1 MAAGRLCYNA
11 DMRAD
16 WPARAEMKGETP
28 DMKHFR
34 ISALALAAAV
44 SLSLAVP
51 ASAASVS
58 DASGTYA
65 ESIQRLA
72 EEGIIRGD
80 GTGAYRPDDP
90 LTRSAAAS
98 LLYEAFDLVPV
109 FSMEA
114 PAPEAN
120 EDGTMPEPVTKQFY
134 STDTTVAT
142 LDAVLMPAAPDAV
155 DTWAETAANT
165 VLEARL
171 MDQID
176 GEFRGEQ
183 TMTRAEFALAVMKA
197 VYGADKDMD
206 FLAQGAEDG
215 LLPAGL
221 TLDNTV
227 ITRGEAAYVL
237 DTAVKDLTIITTMS
251 TSDIHGHMV
260 PYTPSGSSIEVGG
273 SAKAAWLFDEAE
285 RRNPNTL
292 VLDGGDSPY
301 NTDLANMSQGQSSV
315 DVMNAQGYDA
325 TVLGNH
331 DFDYA
336 FDNLL
341 SLAERA
347 EYAMLSANTYW
358 KDGTYPEQFEP
369 YIVKEVGGLKVAI
382 VGLTDDG
389 SKATTHYSNTQDI
402 EFHDHWEVGQ
412 QVVDQANAEAD
423 LVIMLAHLH
432 GANNEVPT
440 RIDGIDM
447 EIGGGNDTFG
457 RPLNIEGTVV
467 VNPGGVGTCVNQTN
481 LNVKDGELLGYTF
494 NQIILSS
501 DVPEDPEVSA
511 IIADYQADLDAQM
524 DVVIGQCASD
534 IPWSSALVRAQE
546 SPLGNLAADAL
557 RDYCDADIAIQNGGG
572 IRAGLTAGDVT
583 VGDIF
588 GMLPFDNKV
597 TLVEVTGQ
605 TVWDALENGV
615 DAYPEL
621 NGKFPQVS
629 GIQYTFDA
637 SKPAG
642 ERIVSVTMAD
652 GTPLDLNAWYT
663 LACNDFMCGGGD
675 GYTMLNVFNPDDG
688 NEHNGETAA
697 QDLPGCK
704 LVYRTNDYYR
714 TVVSEYIKAQGNIAP
729 ALDGRIT
736 ILNPQ
741 EGGGSLN

>member
-1 MAAGRLCYNA
+1 
-11 DMRAD
+11 
-16 WPARAEMKGETP
+16 MK
-28 DMKHFR
+28 KHPIR
-34 ISALALAAAV
+34 ILPLSLALAMSVTLAAPV
-44 SLSLAVP
+44 
-51 ASAASVS
+51 SAASLADVE
-58 DASGTYA
+58 GPYA
-65 ESIQRLA
+65 QSIEALA
-72 EEGIIRGD
+72 EKGIIKGD
-80 GTGAYRPDDP
+80 GTGAYHPEEP

-98 LLYEAFDLVPV
+98 LLYEAFCLVPV
-109 FSMEA
+109 FSMEPA
-114 PAPEAN
+114 APEAN
-120 EDGTMPEPVTKQFY
+120 EDGTMPEPLTKKFY
-134 STDTTVAT
+134 STETTVAT

-155 DTWAETAANT
+155 GTWAETVANT

-176 GEFRGEQ
+176 GAFQGDK
-183 TMTRAEFALAVMKA
+183 TMTRSEFALAVMKA
-197 VYGADKDMD
+197 VYSADKEMD
-206 FLAQGAEDG
+206 FLAQGKADG
-215 LLPAGL
+215 LLPESL
-221 TLDNTV
+221 TLDDTV
-227 ITRGEAAYVL
+227 ITRGEAALLL
-237 DTAVKDLTIITTMS
+237 DTATKDLTIITTMA
-251 TSDIHGHMV
+251 TSDIHGNMV

-273 SAKAAWLFDEAE
+273 SARAAWLFDEAE

-292 VLDGGDSPY
+292 IIDGGDSPY
-301 NTDLANMSQGQSSV
+301 NTDLANISLGKSSV

-331 DFDYA
+331 DFDYS

-341 SLAERA
+341 SLADRA

-369 YIVKEVGGLKVAI
+369 YIIKEVDGVKVAI

-389 SKATTHYSNTQDI
+389 SKATTHYANTQDI
-402 EFHDHWEVGQ
+402 DFHDQWEVGQ
-412 QVVDQANAEAD
+412 EVVAKADAESD
-423 LVIMLAHLH
+423 VVILLSHLH
-432 GANNEVPT
+432 GGNNTVPT
-440 RIDGIDM
+440 KIDGIDM
-447 EIGGGNDTFG
+447 EIGGGNDIFG

-481 LNVKDGELLGYTF
+481 LNLKDGKVLGYTF

-501 DVPEDPEVSA
+501 DVPEDAEVKA
-511 IIADYQADLDAQM
+511 IIEDYQADLDAQM
-524 DVVIGQCASD
+524 EVVIGQCAPD
-534 IPWSSALVRAQE
+534 IAWSSPLVRTQE

-583 VGDIF
+583 VGDVF
-588 GMLPFDNKV
+588 AMLPFDNKV

-615 DAYPEL
+615 DGYPTT

-629 GIQYTFDA
+629 GIKYTFDG

-642 ERIVSVTMAD
+642 ERIVSVTLED
-652 GTPLDLNAWYT
+652 GAPLDLDAWYT

-741 EGGGSLN
+741 EGGGALN

>member
-1 MAAGRLCYNA
+1 
-11 DMRAD
+11 
-16 WPARAEMKGETP
+16 MK
-28 DMKHFR
+28 KHPIR
-34 ISALALAAAV
+34 ILPLSLALAMSVTLAAPVSAV
-44 SLSLAVP
+44 SLADVEGP
-51 ASAASVS
+51 
-58 DASGTYA
+58 YA
-65 ESIQRLA
+65 QSIEALA
-72 EEGIIRGD
+72 EKGIIKGD
-80 GTGAYRPDDP
+80 GTGAYHPEEP

-98 LLYEAFDLVPV
+98 LLYEAFCLVPV
-109 FSMEA
+109 FSMEPA
-114 PAPEAN
+114 APEAN
-120 EDGTMPEPVTKQFY
+120 EDGTMPEPLTKKFY
-134 STDTTVAT
+134 STETTVAT

-155 DTWAETAANT
+155 GTWAETVANT

-176 GEFRGEQ
+176 GAFQGDK
-183 TMTRAEFALAVMKA
+183 TMTRSEFALAVMKA
-197 VYGADKDMD
+197 VYGADKEMD
-206 FLAQGAEDG
+206 FLAQGKADG
-215 LLPAGL
+215 LLPESL
-221 TLDNTV
+221 TLDDKV
-227 ITRGEAAYVL
+227 ITRGEAALLL
-237 DTAVKDLTIITTMS
+237 DTATKDLTIITTMA
-251 TSDIHGHMV
+251 TSDIHGNMV

-273 SAKAAWLFDEAE
+273 SARAAWLFDEAE

-292 VLDGGDSPY
+292 IIDGGDSPY
-301 NTDLANMSQGQSSV
+301 NTDLANISLGKSSV

-369 YIVKEVGGLKVAI
+369 YIIKEVDGVKVAI

-389 SKATTHYSNTQDI
+389 SKATTHYANTQDI
-402 EFHDHWEVGQ
+402 DFHDQWEVGQ
-412 QVVDQANAEAD
+412 EVVAKADAESD
-423 LVIMLAHLH
+423 VVILLSHLH
-432 GANNEVPT
+432 GGNNTVPT
-440 RIDGIDM
+440 KIDGIDM
-447 EIGGGNDTFG
+447 EIGGGNDIFG

-481 LNVKDGELLGYTF
+481 LNLKDGKVLGYTF

-501 DVPEDPEVSA
+501 DVPEDAEVKA
-511 IIADYQADLDAQM
+511 IIEDYQADLDAQM
-524 DVVIGQCASD
+524 EVVIGQCASD
-534 IPWSSALVRAQE
+534 IAWSSPLVRTQE

-583 VGDIF
+583 VGDVF
-588 GMLPFDNKV
+588 AMLPFDNKV

-615 DAYPEL
+615 DGYPTT

-629 GIQYTFDA
+629 GIKYTFDG

-642 ERIVSVTMAD
+642 ERIVSVTLED
-652 GTPLDLNAWYT
+652 GTPLDLDAWYT

-741 EGGGSLN
+741 EGGGALN

>member
-1 MAAGRLCYNA
+1 
-11 DMRAD
+11 
-16 WPARAEMKGETP
+16 MK
-28 DMKHFR
+28 KHPIR
-34 ISALALAAAV
+34 ILPLSLALAMSVTLAAPV
-44 SLSLAVP
+44 
-51 ASAASVS
+51 SAASLADVE
-58 DASGTYA
+58 GPYA
-65 ESIQRLA
+65 QSIEALA
-72 EEGIIRGD
+72 EKGIIKGD
-80 GTGAYRPDDP
+80 GTGAYHPENP

-98 LLYEAFDLVPV
+98 LLYEAFCLVPV
-109 FSMEA
+109 FSMEPA
-114 PAPEAN
+114 APEAN
-120 EDGTMPEPVTKQFY
+120 EDGTMPEPLTKKFY
-134 STDTTVAT
+134 STETTVAT

-155 DTWAETAANT
+155 GTWAETVANT

-176 GEFRGEQ
+176 GAFQGDK
-183 TMTRAEFALAVMKA
+183 TMTRSEFALAVMKA
-197 VYGADKDMD
+197 VYGADKEMD
-206 FLAQGAEDG
+206 FLAQGKADG
-215 LLPAGL
+215 LLPESL
-221 TLDNTV
+221 TLDGTV
-227 ITRGEAAYVL
+227 ITRGEAALLL
-237 DTAVKDLTIITTMS
+237 DTATKDLTIITTMA
-251 TSDIHGHMV
+251 TSDIHGNMV

-273 SAKAAWLFDEAE
+273 SARAAWLFDEAE

-292 VLDGGDSPY
+292 IIDGGDSPY
-301 NTDLANMSQGQSSV
+301 NTDLANISLGKSSV

-331 DFDYA
+331 DFDYS

-341 SLAERA
+341 SLADRA

-369 YIVKEVGGLKVAI
+369 YIIKEVDGVKVAI

-389 SKATTHYSNTQDI
+389 SKATTHYANTQDI
-402 EFHDHWEVGQ
+402 DFHDQWEVGQ
-412 QVVDQANAEAD
+412 EVVAKADAESD
-423 LVIMLAHLH
+423 VVILLSHLH
-432 GANNEVPT
+432 GGNNTVPT
-440 RIDGIDM
+440 KIDGIDM
-447 EIGGGNDTFG
+447 EIGGGNDIFG

-481 LNVKDGELLGYTF
+481 LNLKDGKVLGYTF

-501 DVPEDPEVSA
+501 DVPEDAEVKA
-511 IIADYQADLDAQM
+511 IIEDYQADLDAQM
-524 DVVIGQCASD
+524 EVVIGQCASD
-534 IPWSSALVRAQE
+534 IAWSSPLVRTQE

-583 VGDIF
+583 VGDVF
-588 GMLPFDNKV
+588 AMLPFDNKV

-615 DAYPEL
+615 DGYPTT

-629 GIQYTFDA
+629 GIKYTFDG

-642 ERIVSVTMAD
+642 ERIVSVTLED
-652 GTPLDLNAWYT
+652 GTPLDLDAWYT

-741 EGGGSLN
+741 DGGGALN

>member
-1 MAAGRLCYNA
+1 
-11 DMRAD
+11 
-16 WPARAEMKGETP
+16 MKKRP
-28 DMKHFR
+28 IR
-34 ISALALAAAV
+34 ILPLSLALAM
-44 SLSLAVP
+44 SLSLAAPV
-51 ASAASVS
+51 SAASLS
-58 DASGTYA
+58 DVAGPYA
-65 ESIQRLA
+65 QSIEALA
-72 EEGIIRGD
+72 EKGVIKGD
-80 GTGAYRPDDP
+80 GTGAYHPEAP

-98 LLYEAFDLVPV
+98 LLYEAFCLVPV

-120 EDGTMPEPVTKQFY
+120 EDGTMPAPLTKQFY
-134 STDTTVAT
+134 STETTVAT

-155 DTWAETAANT
+155 GTWAETVANT

-176 GEFRGEQ
+176 GAFQGDR
-183 TMTRAEFALAVMKA
+183 TMTRSEFALAVMKA
-197 VYGADKDMD
+197 VYGADKEMD
-206 FLAQGAEDG
+206 FLAQGRADG
-215 LLPAGL
+215 LLPEGL
-221 TLDNTV
+221 TLDGTV
-227 ITRGEAAYVL
+227 ITRGEAALLL
-237 DTAVKDLTIITTMS
+237 DTATRDLTIITTMS
-251 TSDIHGHMV
+251 TSDIHGNMV

-273 SAKAAWLFDEAE
+273 SARAAWLFDEAE

-292 VLDGGDSPY
+292 ILDGGDSPY
-301 NTDLANMSQGQSSV
+301 NTDLANISLGKSSV

-331 DFDYA
+331 DFDYS

-347 EYAMLSANTYW
+347 NYAMLSANTYW

-369 YIVKEVGGLKVAI
+369 YIVKEVGGVKVAI

-389 SKATTHYSNTQDI
+389 SKATTHYANTQDI
-402 EFHDHWEVGQ
+402 DFHDQWEVGQ
-412 QVVDQANAEAD
+412 EVVAQADAEAD
-423 LVIMLAHLH
+423 VVIMLSHLH
-432 GANNEVPT
+432 GGNNTVPT

-447 EIGGGNDTFG
+447 EIGGGNDIFG

-481 LNVKDGELLGYTF
+481 LNLKDGEVLGYTF

-501 DVPEDPEVSA
+501 DVPEDAEVKA
-511 IIADYQADLDAQM
+511 IIEDYQADLDAQM
-524 DVVIGQCASD
+524 EVVIGQCASD
-534 IPWSSALVRAQE
+534 IAWSSPLVRTQE

-583 VGDIF
+583 VGDVF
-588 GMLPFDNKV
+588 AMLPFDNKV

-615 DAYPEL
+615 DGYPTT

-629 GIQYTFDA
+629 GIKYTFDG

-642 ERIVSVTMAD
+642 ERIVSVTLED
-652 GTPLDLNAWYT
+652 GTPLDLDAWYT

-688 NEHNGETAA
+688 NEHNSETAA

-714 TVVSEYIKAQGNIAP
+714 TVVSEYIKAQGSIAP

-741 EGGGSLN
+741 ESGGALN

>member
-1 MAAGRLCYNA
+1 
-11 DMRAD
+11 
-16 WPARAEMKGETP
+16 MK
-28 DMKHFR
+28 KHPIR
-34 ISALALAAAV
+34 IL
-44 SLSLAVP
+44 SLSLALAMSVTLAAP
-51 ASAASVS
+51 VSAASLADVE
-58 DASGTYA
+58 GPYA
-65 ESIQRLA
+65 QSIEALA
-72 EEGIIRGD
+72 EKGVIKGD
-80 GTGAYRPDDP
+80 GTGAYHPEDP

-98 LLYEAFDLVPV
+98 LLYEAFYLVPV
-109 FSMEA
+109 FSMEPA
-114 PAPEAN
+114 APEAN
-120 EDGTMPEPVTKQFY
+120 EDGTMPEPLTKQFY
-134 STDTTVAT
+134 STETTVAT

-155 DTWAETAANT
+155 GTWAETVANT

-176 GEFRGEQ
+176 GAFQGDK
-183 TMTRAEFALAVMKA
+183 TMTRSEFALAVMKA
-197 VYGADKDMD
+197 VYGADKEMD
-206 FLAQGAEDG
+206 FLAQGKADG
-215 LLPAGL
+215 LLPESL
-221 TLDNTV
+221 TLDDTV
-227 ITRGEAAYVL
+227 ITRGEAALLL
-237 DTAVKDLTIITTMS
+237 DTATKDLTIITTMA
-251 TSDIHGHMV
+251 TSDIHGNMV

-273 SAKAAWLFDEAE
+273 SARAAWLFDEAE

-292 VLDGGDSPY
+292 IIDGGDSPY
-301 NTDLANMSQGQSSV
+301 NTDLANISLGKSSV

-331 DFDYA
+331 DFDYS

-341 SLAERA
+341 SLADRA

-369 YIVKEVGGLKVAI
+369 YIIKELDGVKVAI

-389 SKATTHYSNTQDI
+389 SKATTHYANTQDI
-402 EFHDHWEVGQ
+402 DFHDQWEVGQ
-412 QVVDQANAEAD
+412 EVVAKADAESD
-423 LVIMLAHLH
+423 VVILLSHLH
-432 GANNEVPT
+432 GGNNTVPT
-440 RIDGIDM
+440 KIDGIDM
-447 EIGGGNDTFG
+447 EIGGGNDIFG

-481 LNVKDGELLGYTF
+481 LNLKDGKVLGYTF

-501 DVPEDPEVSA
+501 DVPEDAEVKA
-511 IIADYQADLDAQM
+511 IIEDYQADLDAQM
-524 DVVIGQCASD
+524 EVVIGQCASD
-534 IPWSSALVRAQE
+534 IAWSSPLVRTQE

-583 VGDIF
+583 VGDVF
-588 GMLPFDNKV
+588 AMLPFDNKV

-615 DAYPEL
+615 DSYPTT

-629 GIQYTFDA
+629 GIKYTFDG

-642 ERIVSVTMAD
+642 ERIVSVTLED
-652 GTPLDLNAWYT
+652 GTPLDLDAWYT

-741 EGGGSLN
+741 EGGGALN

>member
-1 MAAGRLCYNA
+1 
-11 DMRAD
+11 
-16 WPARAEMKGETP
+16 MKKRP
-28 DMKHFR
+28 IR
-34 ISALALAAAV
+34 ILPLSLALAM
-44 SLSLAVP
+44 SLSLAAPV
-51 ASAASVS
+51 SAASLS
-58 DASGTYA
+58 DVAGPYA
-65 ESIQRLA
+65 QSIEALA
-72 EEGIIRGD
+72 EKGVIKGD
-80 GTGAYRPDDP
+80 GTGAYHPEAP

-98 LLYEAFDLVPV
+98 LLYEAFCLVPV

-120 EDGTMPEPVTKQFY
+120 EDGTMPAPLTKQFY
-134 STDTTVAT
+134 STETTVAT

-155 DTWAETAANT
+155 GTWAETVANT

-176 GEFRGEQ
+176 GAFQGDR
-183 TMTRAEFALAVMKA
+183 TMTRSEFALAVMKA
-197 VYGADKDMD
+197 VYGADKEMD
-206 FLAQGAEDG
+206 FLAQGRADG
-215 LLPAGL
+215 LLPEGL
-221 TLDNTV
+221 TLDGTV
-227 ITRGEAAYVL
+227 ITRGEAALLL
-237 DTAVKDLTIITTMS
+237 DTATRDLTIITTMS
-251 TSDIHGHMV
+251 TSDIHGNMV

-273 SAKAAWLFDEAE
+273 SARAAWLFDEAE

-292 VLDGGDSPY
+292 ILDGGDSPY
-301 NTDLANMSQGQSSV
+301 NTDLANISLGKSSV

-331 DFDYA
+331 DFDYS

-341 SLAERA
+341 SLADRA

-369 YIVKEVGGLKVAI
+369 YIVKEVGGVKVAI

-389 SKATTHYSNTQDI
+389 SKATTHYANTQDI
-402 EFHDHWEVGQ
+402 DFHDQWEVGQ
-412 QVVDQANAEAD
+412 EVVAQADAEAD
-423 LVIMLAHLH
+423 VVIMLSHLH
-432 GANNEVPT
+432 GGNNTVPT

-447 EIGGGNDTFG
+447 EIGGGNDIFG

-481 LNVKDGELLGYTF
+481 LNLKDGEVLGYTF

-501 DVPEDPEVSA
+501 DVPEDAEVKA
-511 IIADYQADLDAQM
+511 IIEDYQADLDAQM
-524 DVVIGQCASD
+524 EVVIGQCASD
-534 IPWSSALVRAQE
+534 IAWSSPLVRTQE

-615 DAYPEL
+615 DGYPTT

-629 GIQYTFDA
+629 GIKYTFDG

-642 ERIVSVTMAD
+642 ERIVSVTLED
-652 GTPLDLNAWYT
+652 GTPLDLDAWYT

-688 NEHNGETAA
+688 NEHNSETAA

-714 TVVSEYIKAQGNIAP
+714 TVVSEYIKAQGSIAP

-741 EGGGSLN
+741 ESGGALN

>member
-1 MAAGRLCYNA
+1 
-11 DMRAD
+11 
-16 WPARAEMKGETP
+16 MK
-28 DMKHFR
+28 KHPIR
-34 ISALALAAAV
+34 ILPLSLALAMSVTLAAPV
-44 SLSLAVP
+44 
-51 ASAASVS
+51 SAASLADVE
-58 DASGTYA
+58 GPYA
-65 ESIQRLA
+65 QSIEALA
-72 EEGIIRGD
+72 EKGIIKGD
-80 GTGAYRPDDP
+80 GTGAYHPEEP

-98 LLYEAFDLVPV
+98 LLYEAFCLVPV
-109 FSMEA
+109 FSMEPA
-114 PAPEAN
+114 APEAN
-120 EDGTMPEPVTKQFY
+120 EDGTMPEPLTKKFY
-134 STDTTVAT
+134 STETTVAT

-155 DTWAETAANT
+155 GTWAETVANT

-176 GEFRGEQ
+176 GAFQGDK
-183 TMTRAEFALAVMKA
+183 TMTRSEFALAVMKA
-197 VYGADKDMD
+197 VYGADKEMD
-206 FLAQGAEDG
+206 FLAQGKADG
-215 LLPAGL
+215 LLPESL
-221 TLDNTV
+221 TLDDTV
-227 ITRGEAAYVL
+227 ITRSEAALLL
-237 DTAVKDLTIITTMS
+237 DTATKDLTIITTMA
-251 TSDIHGHMV
+251 TSDIHGNMV

-273 SAKAAWLFDEAE
+273 SARAAWLFDEAE

-292 VLDGGDSPY
+292 IIDGGDSPY
-301 NTDLANMSQGQSSV
+301 NTDLANISLGKSSV

-331 DFDYA
+331 DFDYS

-341 SLAERA
+341 SLADRA

-358 KDGTYPEQFEP
+358 KNGTYPEQFEP
-369 YIVKEVGGLKVAI
+369 YIIKEVDGVKVAI

-389 SKATTHYSNTQDI
+389 SKATTHYANTQDI
-402 EFHDHWEVGQ
+402 DFHDQWEVGQ
-412 QVVDQANAEAD
+412 EVVAKADAESD
-423 LVIMLAHLH
+423 VVILLSHLH
-432 GANNEVPT
+432 GGNNTVPT
-440 RIDGIDM
+440 KIDGIDM
-447 EIGGGNDTFG
+447 EIGGGNDIFG

-481 LNVKDGELLGYTF
+481 LNLKDGKVLGYTF

-501 DVPEDPEVSA
+501 DVPEDAEVKA
-511 IIADYQADLDAQM
+511 IIEDYQADLDAQM
-524 DVVIGQCASD
+524 EVVIGQCASD
-534 IPWSSALVRAQE
+534 IAWSSPLVRTQE

-583 VGDIF
+583 VGDVF
-588 GMLPFDNKV
+588 AMLPFDNKV

-615 DAYPEL
+615 DGYPTT

-629 GIQYTFDA
+629 GIKYTFDG

-642 ERIVSVTMAD
+642 ERIVSVTLED
-652 GTPLDLNAWYT
+652 GTPLDLDAWYT

-741 EGGGSLN
+741 EGGGALN

>member
-1 MAAGRLCYNA
+1 
-11 DMRAD
+11 
-16 WPARAEMKGETP
+16 MK
-28 DMKHFR
+28 KHPIR
-34 ISALALAAAV
+34 ILPLSLALAMSVTLAAPV
-44 SLSLAVP
+44 
-51 ASAASVS
+51 SAASLADVE
-58 DASGTYA
+58 GPYA
-65 ESIQRLA
+65 QSIEALA
-72 EEGIIRGD
+72 EKGIIKGD
-80 GTGAYRPDDP
+80 GTGAYHPEEP

-98 LLYEAFDLVPV
+98 LLYEAFCLVPV
-109 FSMEA
+109 FSMEPA
-114 PAPEAN
+114 APEAN
-120 EDGTMPEPVTKQFY
+120 EDGTMPEPLTKKFY
-134 STDTTVAT
+134 STETTVAT

-155 DTWAETAANT
+155 GTWAETVANT

-176 GEFRGEQ
+176 GAFQGDK
-183 TMTRAEFALAVMKA
+183 TMTRSEFALAVMKA
-197 VYGADKDMD
+197 VYGADKEMD
-206 FLAQGAEDG
+206 FLAQGKADG
-215 LLPAGL
+215 LLPESL
-221 TLDNTV
+221 TLDDTV
-227 ITRGEAAYVL
+227 ITRSEAALLL
-237 DTAVKDLTIITTMS
+237 DTATKDLTIITTMA
-251 TSDIHGHMV
+251 TSDIHGNMV

-273 SAKAAWLFDEAE
+273 SARAAWLFDEAE

-292 VLDGGDSPY
+292 IIDGGDSPY
-301 NTDLANMSQGQSSV
+301 NTDLANISLGKSSV

-331 DFDYA
+331 DFDYS

-341 SLAERA
+341 SLADRA

-369 YIVKEVGGLKVAI
+369 YIIKEVDGVKVAI

-389 SKATTHYSNTQDI
+389 SKATTHYANTQDI
-402 EFHDHWEVGQ
+402 DFHGQWEVGQ
-412 QVVDQANAEAD
+412 EVVAKADAESD
-423 LVIMLAHLH
+423 VVILLSHLH
-432 GANNEVPT
+432 GGNNTVPT
-440 RIDGIDM
+440 KIDGIDM
-447 EIGGGNDTFG
+447 EIGGGNDIFG
-457 RPLNIEGTVV
+457 RPLNIEDTVV

-481 LNVKDGELLGYTF
+481 LNLKDGKVLGYTF

-501 DVPEDPEVSA
+501 DVTEDAEVKA
-511 IIADYQADLDAQM
+511 IIEDYQADLDAQM
-524 DVVIGQCASD
+524 EVVIGQCASD
-534 IPWSSALVRAQE
+534 IAWSSPLVRTQE

-583 VGDIF
+583 VGDVF
-588 GMLPFDNKV
+588 AMLPFDNKV

-615 DAYPEL
+615 DGYPTT

-629 GIQYTFDA
+629 GIKYTFDG

-642 ERIVSVTMAD
+642 ERIVSVTLED
-652 GTPLDLNAWYT
+652 GTPLDLDAWYT

-741 EGGGSLN
+741 EGGGALN

>member
-1 MAAGRLCYNA
+1 MPEASLTEAAEAGTARDRL
-11 DMRAD
+11 
-16 WPARAEMKGETP
+16 T
-28 DMKHFR
+28 
-34 ISALALAAAV
+34 
-44 SLSLAVP
+44 
-51 ASAASVS
+51 
-58 DASGTYA
+58 
-65 ESIQRLA
+65 
-72 EEGIIRGD
+72 
-80 GTGAYRPDDP
+80 
-90 LTRSAAAS
+90 AAAS

-183 TMTRAEFALAVMKA
+183 TMTRAEFALAAMKA

-501 DVPEDPEVSA
+501 DVPEDAEVKA
-511 IIADYQADLDAQM
+511 IIDRAYERCRAILTQQREQLELTADYGQRVYTYGIDLSWQREGETVLTITAPEN
-524 DVVIGQCASD
+524 VA
-534 IPWSSALVRAQE
+534 
-546 SPLGNLAADAL
+546 
-557 RDYCDADIAIQNGGG
+557 G
-572 IRAGLTAGDVT
+572 ITAR
-583 VGDIF
+583 I
-588 GMLPFDNKV
+588 
-597 TLVEVTGQ
+597 
-605 TVWDALENGV
+605 LE
-615 DAYPEL
+615 
-621 NGKFPQVS
+621 
-629 GIQYTFDA
+629 
-637 SKPAG
+637 
-642 ERIVSVTMAD
+642 
-652 GTPLDLNAWYT
+652 
-663 LACNDFMCGGGD
+663 
-675 GYTMLNVFNPDDG
+675 
-688 NEHNGETAA
+688 GETA
-697 QDLPGCK
+697 L
-704 LVYRTNDYYR
+704 
-714 TVVSEYIKAQGNIAP
+714 EYDGMRVETGP
-729 ALDGRIT
+729 LDGSGMSPVDAVPV
-736 ILNPQ
+736 LLDYA
-741 EGGGSLN
+741 EGGYIAACGMETVDEREVLRVDCREPEAAAGASRADTCWSNRSSWRRLASSWSFCWSSSPYFLPWAT

>member
-1 MAAGRLCYNA
+1 
-11 DMRAD
+11 
-16 WPARAEMKGETP
+16 MKKRP
-28 DMKHFR
+28 IR
-34 ISALALAAAV
+34 ILPMSLALAM
-44 SLSLAVP
+44 SLSLAAPV
-51 ASAASVS
+51 SAASLS
-58 DASGTYA
+58 DVAGPYA
-65 ESIQRLA
+65 QSIEALA
-72 EEGIIRGD
+72 EKGVIKGD
-80 GTGAYRPDDP
+80 GTGAYHPEAP

-98 LLYEAFDLVPV
+98 LLYEAFCLVPV

-120 EDGTMPEPVTKQFY
+120 EDGTMPEPLTKQFY
-134 STDTTVAT
+134 STETTVAT

-155 DTWAETAANT
+155 GTWAETVANT

-176 GEFRGEQ
+176 GAFQGDR
-183 TMTRAEFALAVMKA
+183 TMTRSEFALAVMKA

-206 FLAQGAEDG
+206 FLAQGRADG
-215 LLPAGL
+215 LLPEGL
-221 TLDNTV
+221 TLDGTV
-227 ITRGEAAYVL
+227 ITRGEAALLL
-237 DTAVKDLTIITTMS
+237 DTATRDLTIITTMS
-251 TSDIHGHMV
+251 TSDIHGNMV

-273 SAKAAWLFDEAE
+273 SARAAWLFDEAE

-292 VLDGGDSPY
+292 ILDGGDSPY
-301 NTDLANMSQGQSSV
+301 NTDLANISLGKSSV

-331 DFDYA
+331 DFDYS

-341 SLAERA
+341 SLADRA

-369 YIVKEVGGLKVAI
+369 YIVKEVGGVKVAI

-389 SKATTHYSNTQDI
+389 SKATTHYANTQDI
-402 EFHDHWEVGQ
+402 DFHDQWEVGQ
-412 QVVDQANAEAD
+412 EVVAQADAEAD
-423 LVIMLAHLH
+423 VVIMLSHLH
-432 GANNEVPT
+432 GGNNTVPT

-447 EIGGGNDTFG
+447 EIGGGNDIFG

-481 LNVKDGELLGYTF
+481 LNLKDGEVLGYTF

-501 DVPEDPEVSA
+501 DVPEDAEVKA
-511 IIADYQADLDAQM
+511 IIEDYQADLDAQM
-524 DVVIGQCASD
+524 EVVIGQCASD
-534 IPWSSALVRAQE
+534 IAWSSPLVRTQE

-583 VGDIF
+583 VGDVF
-588 GMLPFDNKV
+588 AMLPFDNKV

-615 DAYPEL
+615 DGYPTT

-629 GIQYTFDA
+629 GIKYTFDG

-642 ERIVSVTMAD
+642 ERIVSVTLED
-652 GTPLDLNAWYT
+652 GTPLDLDAWYT

-688 NEHNGETAA
+688 NEHNSETAA

-714 TVVSEYIKAQGNIAP
+714 TVVSEYIKAQGSIAP

-741 EGGGSLN
+741 ESGGALN

>member
-1 MAAGRLCYNA
+1 
-11 DMRAD
+11 
-16 WPARAEMKGETP
+16 MKKRP
-28 DMKHFR
+28 IR
-34 ISALALAAAV
+34 ILPLSLALAM
-44 SLSLAVP
+44 SLSLAAPV
-51 ASAASVS
+51 SAASLS
-58 DASGTYA
+58 DVAGPYA
-65 ESIQRLA
+65 QSIEALA
-72 EEGIIRGD
+72 EKGVIKGD
-80 GTGAYRPDDP
+80 GTGAYHPEAP

-98 LLYEAFDLVPV
+98 LLYEAFCLVPV

-120 EDGTMPEPVTKQFY
+120 EDGTMPEPLTKQFY
-134 STDTTVAT
+134 STETTVAT

-155 DTWAETAANT
+155 GTWAETVANT

-176 GEFRGEQ
+176 GAFQGDR
-183 TMTRAEFALAVMKA
+183 TMTRSEFALAVMKA

-206 FLAQGAEDG
+206 FLAQGRADG
-215 LLPAGL
+215 LLPEGL
-221 TLDNTV
+221 TLDGTV
-227 ITRGEAAYVL
+227 ITRGEAALLL
-237 DTAVKDLTIITTMS
+237 DTATRDLTIITTMS
-251 TSDIHGHMV
+251 TSDIHGNMV

-273 SAKAAWLFDEAE
+273 SARAAWLFDEAE

-292 VLDGGDSPY
+292 IIDGGDSPY
-301 NTDLANMSQGQSSV
+301 NTDLANISLGKSSV

-331 DFDYA
+331 DFDYS

-341 SLAERA
+341 SLADRA

-369 YIVKEVGGLKVAI
+369 YIVKEVGGVKVAI

-389 SKATTHYSNTQDI
+389 SKATTHYANTQDI
-402 EFHDHWEVGQ
+402 DFHDQWEVGQ
-412 QVVDQANAEAD
+412 EVVAQADAEAD
-423 LVIMLAHLH
+423 VVIMLSHLH
-432 GANNEVPT
+432 GGNNTVPT

-447 EIGGGNDTFG
+447 EIGGGNDIFG

-481 LNVKDGELLGYTF
+481 LNLKDGEVLGYTF

-501 DVPEDPEVSA
+501 DVPEDAEVKA
-511 IIADYQADLDAQM
+511 IIEDYQADLDAQM
-524 DVVIGQCASD
+524 EVVIGQCASD
-534 IPWSSALVRAQE
+534 IAWSSPLVRTQE

-615 DAYPEL
+615 DGYPTT

-629 GIQYTFDA
+629 GIKYTFDG

-642 ERIVSVTMAD
+642 ERIVSVTLED
-652 GTPLDLNAWYT
+652 GTPLDLDAWYT

-688 NEHNGETAA
+688 NEHNSETAA

-714 TVVSEYIKAQGNIAP
+714 TVVSEYIKAQGSIAP

-741 EGGGSLN
+741 ESGGALN

>member
-1 MAAGRLCYNA
+1 
-11 DMRAD
+11 
-16 WPARAEMKGETP
+16 MKKRP
-28 DMKHFR
+28 IR
-34 ISALALAAAV
+34 ILPMSLALAM
-44 SLSLAVP
+44 SLSLAAPV
-51 ASAASVS
+51 SAASLS
-58 DASGTYA
+58 DVAGPYA
-65 ESIQRLA
+65 QSIEALA
-72 EEGIIRGD
+72 EKGVIKGD
-80 GTGAYRPDDP
+80 GTGAYHPEAP

-98 LLYEAFDLVPV
+98 LLYEAFCLVPV

-120 EDGTMPEPVTKQFY
+120 EDGTMPAPLTKQFY
-134 STDTTVAT
+134 STETTVAT

-155 DTWAETAANT
+155 GTWAETVANT

-176 GEFRGEQ
+176 GAFQGDR
-183 TMTRAEFALAVMKA
+183 TMTRSEFALAVMKA

-206 FLAQGAEDG
+206 FLAQGRADG
-215 LLPAGL
+215 LLPEGL
-221 TLDNTV
+221 TLDDTV
-227 ITRGEAAYVL
+227 ITRGEAALLL
-237 DTAVKDLTIITTMS
+237 DTATRDLTIITTMS
-251 TSDIHGHMV
+251 TSDIHGNMV

-273 SAKAAWLFDEAE
+273 SARAAWLFDEAE

-292 VLDGGDSPY
+292 ILDGGDSPY
-301 NTDLANMSQGQSSV
+301 NTDLANISLGKSSV

-331 DFDYA
+331 DFDYS

-341 SLAERA
+341 SLADRA

-369 YIVKEVGGLKVAI
+369 YIVKEVGGVKVAI

-389 SKATTHYSNTQDI
+389 SKATTHYANTQDI
-402 EFHDHWEVGQ
+402 DFHDQWEVGQ
-412 QVVDQANAEAD
+412 EVVAQADAEAD
-423 LVIMLAHLH
+423 VVIMLSHLH
-432 GANNEVPT
+432 GGNNTVPT

-447 EIGGGNDTFG
+447 EIGGGNDIFG

-481 LNVKDGELLGYTF
+481 LNLKDGEVLGYTF

-501 DVPEDPEVSA
+501 DVPEDAEVKA
-511 IIADYQADLDAQM
+511 IIEDYQADLDAQM
-524 DVVIGQCASD
+524 EVVIGQCASD
-534 IPWSSALVRAQE
+534 IAWSSPLVRTQE

-583 VGDIF
+583 VGDVF
-588 GMLPFDNKV
+588 AMLPFDNKV

-615 DAYPEL
+615 DGYPTT

-629 GIQYTFDA
+629 GIKYTFDG

-642 ERIVSVTMAD
+642 ERIVSVTLED
-652 GTPLDLNAWYT
+652 GTPLDLDAWYT

-688 NEHNGETAA
+688 NEHNSETAA

-714 TVVSEYIKAQGNIAP
+714 TVVSEYIKAQGSIAP

-741 EGGGSLN
+741 ESGGALN

>member
-1 MAAGRLCYNA
+1 
-11 DMRAD
+11 
-16 WPARAEMKGETP
+16 MK
-28 DMKHFR
+28 KHPIR
-34 ISALALAAAV
+34 ILPLSLALAMSVTLAAPV
-44 SLSLAVP
+44 
-51 ASAASVS
+51 SAASLS
-58 DASGTYA
+58 DVAGPYA
-65 ESIQRLA
+65 QSIEALA
-72 EEGIIRGD
+72 EKGIIKGD
-80 GTGAYRPDDP
+80 GTGAYHPEAP

-98 LLYEAFDLVPV
+98 LLYEAFCLVPV

-120 EDGTMPEPVTKQFY
+120 EDGTMPAPLTKQFY
-134 STDTTVAT
+134 STETTVAT

-155 DTWAETAANT
+155 GTWAETVANT

-176 GEFRGEQ
+176 GAFQGDR
-183 TMTRAEFALAVMKA
+183 TMTRSEFALAVMKA

-206 FLAQGAEDG
+206 FLAQGRADG
-215 LLPAGL
+215 LLPEGL
-221 TLDNTV
+221 TLDGTV
-227 ITRGEAAYVL
+227 ISRGEAALLL
-237 DTAVKDLTIITTMS
+237 DTATRDLTIITTMS
-251 TSDIHGHMV
+251 TSDIHGNMV

-273 SAKAAWLFDEAE
+273 SARAAWLFDEAE

-292 VLDGGDSPY
+292 IIDGGDSPY
-301 NTDLANMSQGQSSV
+301 NTDLANISLGKSSV

-331 DFDYA
+331 DFDYS

-341 SLAERA
+341 SLADRA

-369 YIVKEVGGLKVAI
+369 YIVKEVGGVKVAI

-389 SKATTHYSNTQDI
+389 SKATTHYANTQDI
-402 EFHDHWEVGQ
+402 DFHDQWEVGQ
-412 QVVDQANAEAD
+412 EVVAQADAEAD
-423 LVIMLAHLH
+423 VVIMLSHLH
-432 GANNEVPT
+432 GGNNTVPT

-447 EIGGGNDTFG
+447 EIGGGNDIFG

-481 LNVKDGELLGYTF
+481 LNLKDGEVLGYTF

-501 DVPEDPEVSA
+501 DVPEDAEVKA
-511 IIADYQADLDAQM
+511 IIEDYQADLDAQM
-524 DVVIGQCASD
+524 EVVIGQCASD
-534 IPWSSALVRAQE
+534 IAWSSPLVRTQE

-583 VGDIF
+583 VGDVF
-588 GMLPFDNKV
+588 AMLPFDNKV

-615 DAYPEL
+615 DGYPTT

-629 GIQYTFDA
+629 GIKYTFDG

-642 ERIVSVTMAD
+642 ERIVSVTLED
-652 GTPLDLNAWYT
+652 GTPLDLDAWYT

-688 NEHNGETAA
+688 NEHNSETAA

-714 TVVSEYIKAQGNIAP
+714 TVVSEYIKAQGSIAP

-741 EGGGSLN
+741 ESGGALN

>member
-1 MAAGRLCYNA
+1 MQHLRKRILPMSLAMAL
-11 DMRAD
+11 
-16 WPARAEMKGETP
+16 
-28 DMKHFR
+28 
-34 ISALALAAAV
+34 SVSLAAPVAAAEP
-44 SLSLAVP
+44 AVP
-51 ASAASVS
+51 YV
-58 DASGTYA
+58 
-65 ESIQRLA
+65 ESIQALTDR
-72 EEGIIRGD
+72 GVIKGD
-80 GTGAYRPDDP
+80 GTGAYRAEDP

-98 LLYEAFDLVPV
+98 LLYEAFYLVPV

-114 PAPEAN
+114 PAPQAN
-120 EDGTMPEPVTKQFY
+120 EDGTMPEPLTKQFY
-134 STDTTVAT
+134 STSTTVAT

-155 DTWAETAANT
+155 GTWAETVANT

-176 GEFRGEQ
+176 GSFQGDK
-183 TMTRAEFALAVMKA
+183 TMTRSEFALAVMKA
-197 VYGADKDMD
+197 IYGADKDMD
-206 FLAQGAEDG
+206 FLAQGQSDG
-215 LLPAGL
+215 LLPEEL
-221 TLDNTV
+221 TLDDTV
-227 ITRGEAAYVL
+227 MTRGEAALLL
-237 DTAVKDLTIITTMS
+237 DTATRDLTIITTMS
-251 TSDIHGHMV
+251 TSDIHGHMT
-260 PYTPSGSSIEVGG
+260 PYTPSGSAIEVGG
-273 SAKAAWLFDEAE
+273 SAKAAWLFQEAE

-292 VLDGGDSPY
+292 ILDGGDSPY
-301 NTDLANMSQGQSSV
+301 NTDLANISLGQSSV

-331 DFDYA
+331 DFDYS
-336 FDNLL
+336 FENLL

-358 KDGTYPEQFEP
+358 KDGSYPEQFAP
-369 YIVKEVGGLKVAI
+369 YIVKEVGGVDVAI

-389 SKATTHYSNTQDI
+389 SKATTHFSNTQDI
-402 EFHDHWEVGQ
+402 EFHDQWEVGQ
-412 QVVDQANAEAD
+412 DVVAKADAESD
-423 LVIMLAHLH
+423 VVILLSHLH
-432 GANNEVPT
+432 GANNDVPT
-440 RIDGIDM
+440 KIDGIDM
-447 EIGGGNDTFG
+447 EIGGGNDIFG
-457 RPLNIEGTVV
+457 RPLNIEDTVV
-467 VNPGGVGTCVNQTN
+467 VNPGGVGTCVSQTN
-481 LNVKDGELLGYTF
+481 LNVKDGQVLGYTF

-501 DVPEDPEVSA
+501 DVPEVEAVNE
-511 IIADYQADLDAQM
+511 IIAGYQADLDAQM
-524 DVVIGQCASD
+524 EEVIGQCASD
-534 IPWSSALVRAQE
+534 IAWSSPLVRTQE

-572 IRAGLTAGDVT
+572 VRAGLTAGDVT

-675 GYTMLNVFNPDDG
+675 GYTMLNVLNPDG
-688 NEHNGETAA
+688 ASSNSETAA
-697 QDLPGCK
+697 QELPGCR

-714 TVVSEYIKAQGNIAP
+714 TVISQYIQEQGTVAP
-729 ALDGRIT
+729 AMEGRIT

-741 EGGGSLN
+741 DVNGTLS

>member
-1 MAAGRLCYNA
+1 
-11 DMRAD
+11 
-16 WPARAEMKGETP
+16 MKKRP
-28 DMKHFR
+28 IR
-34 ISALALAAAV
+34 ILPLSLALAM
-44 SLSLAVP
+44 SLSLAAPV
-51 ASAASVS
+51 SAASLS
-58 DASGTYA
+58 DVAGPYA
-65 ESIQRLA
+65 QSIEALA
-72 EEGIIRGD
+72 EKGVIKGD
-80 GTGAYRPDDP
+80 GTGAYHPEAP

-98 LLYEAFDLVPV
+98 LLYEAFCLVPV

-120 EDGTMPEPVTKQFY
+120 EDGTMPAPLTKQFY
-134 STDTTVAT
+134 STETTVAT

-155 DTWAETAANT
+155 GTWAETVANT

-176 GEFRGEQ
+176 GAFQGDR
-183 TMTRAEFALAVMKA
+183 TMTRSEFALAVMKA
-197 VYGADKDMD
+197 VYGADKEMD
-206 FLAQGAEDG
+206 FLAQGRADG
-215 LLPAGL
+215 LLPEGL
-221 TLDNTV
+221 TLDGTV
-227 ITRGEAAYVL
+227 ITRGEAALLL
-237 DTAVKDLTIITTMS
+237 DTATRDLTIITTMS
-251 TSDIHGHMV
+251 TSDIHGNMV

-273 SAKAAWLFDEAE
+273 SARAAWLFDEAE

-292 VLDGGDSPY
+292 ILDGGDSPY
-301 NTDLANMSQGQSSV
+301 NTDLANISLGKSSV

-331 DFDYA
+331 DFDYS

-341 SLAERA
+341 SLADRA

-369 YIVKEVGGLKVAI
+369 YIVKEVGGVKVAI

-389 SKATTHYSNTQDI
+389 SKATTHYANTQDI
-402 EFHDHWEVGQ
+402 DFHDQWEVGQ
-412 QVVDQANAEAD
+412 EVVAQADAEAD
-423 LVIMLAHLH
+423 VVIMLSHLH
-432 GANNEVPT
+432 GGNNTVPT

-447 EIGGGNDTFG
+447 EIGGGNDIFG

-481 LNVKDGELLGYTF
+481 LNLKDGEVLGYTF

-501 DVPEDPEVSA
+501 DVPEDAEVKA
-511 IIADYQADLDAQM
+511 IIEDYQADLDAQM
-524 DVVIGQCASD
+524 EVVIGQCASD
-534 IPWSSALVRAQE
+534 IAWSSPLVRTQE

-583 VGDIF
+583 VGDVF
-588 GMLPFDNKV
+588 AMLPFDNKV

-615 DAYPEL
+615 DGYPTT

-629 GIQYTFDA
+629 GIKYTFDG

-642 ERIVSVTMAD
+642 ERIVSVTLED
-652 GTPLDLNAWYT
+652 GTPLDLDAWYT

-688 NEHNGETAA
+688 NEHNSETAA

-714 TVVSEYIKAQGNIAP
+714 TVVSEYIKAQGSIAP

-741 EGGGSLN
+741 ESGGALN

>member
-1 MAAGRLCYNA
+1 MQNLRKRILPMSLAMAL
-11 DMRAD
+11 
-16 WPARAEMKGETP
+16 
-28 DMKHFR
+28 
-34 ISALALAAAV
+34 SVSLAAPVA
-44 SLSLAVP
+44 AAEP
-51 ASAASVS
+51 AAP
-58 DASGTYA
+58 YA
-65 ESIQRLA
+65 ESIQALTDR
-72 EEGIIRGD
+72 GVIKGD
-80 GTGAYRPDDP
+80 GTGAYRAEDP

-98 LLYEAFDLVPV
+98 LLYEAFYLVPV

-114 PAPEAN
+114 PAPQAN
-120 EDGTMPEPVTKQFY
+120 EDGTMPEPLSKQFY
-134 STDTTVAT
+134 STATTVAT

-155 DTWAETAANT
+155 GTWAETVANT

-171 MDQID
+171 MDQVD
-176 GEFRGEQ
+176 GSFQGDK
-183 TMTRAEFALAVMKA
+183 TMTRSEFALAVMKA

-206 FLAQGAEDG
+206 FLAQGQTDG
-215 LLPAGL
+215 LLPEGL
-221 TLDNTV
+221 TLDDTV
-227 ITRGEAAYVL
+227 MTRGEAALLL
-237 DTAVKDLTIITTMS
+237 DTATRDLTIITTMS
-251 TSDIHGHMV
+251 TSDIHGHMT
-260 PYTPSGSSIEVGG
+260 PYTPSGSAIEVGG
-273 SAKAAWLFDEAE
+273 SAKAAWLFQEAE

-292 VLDGGDSPY
+292 ILDGGDSPY
-301 NTDLANMSQGQSSV
+301 NTDLANISLGQSSV

-331 DFDYA
+331 DFDYS
-336 FDNLL
+336 FENLL

-358 KDGTYPEQFEP
+358 KDGSYPEQFAP
-369 YIVKEVGGLKVAI
+369 YIVKEVGGVDVAI

-389 SKATTHYSNTQDI
+389 SKATTHFSNTQDI
-402 EFHDHWEVGQ
+402 EFHDQWEVGQ
-412 QVVDQANAEAD
+412 DVVAKADAESD
-423 LVIMLAHLH
+423 VVILLSHLH
-432 GANNEVPT
+432 GANNDVPT
-440 RIDGIDM
+440 KIDGIDM
-447 EIGGGNDTFG
+447 EIGGGNDIFG
-457 RPLNIEGTVV
+457 RPLNIEDTVV

-481 LNVKDGELLGYTF
+481 LNVKDGQVLGYTF

-501 DVPEDPEVSA
+501 DVPEVEAVNE
-511 IIADYQADLDAQM
+511 IIAGYQADLDAQM
-524 DVVIGQCASD
+524 EEVIGQCASD
-534 IPWSSALVRAQE
+534 IAWSSPLVRTQE

-583 VGDIF
+583 VGDVF
-588 GMLPFDNKV
+588 AMLPFDNKV

-675 GYTMLNVFNPDDG
+675 GYTMLNVLNPDG
-688 NEHNGETAA
+688 ASSNSETAA
-697 QDLPGCK
+697 QELPGCR

-714 TVVSEYIKAQGNIAP
+714 TVISQYIQEQGTVAP
-729 ALDGRIT
+729 AMEGRIT

-741 EGGGSLN
+741 DVNGTLS

>member
-1 MAAGRLCYNA
+1 
-11 DMRAD
+11 
-16 WPARAEMKGETP
+16 MKKRP
-28 DMKHFR
+28 IR
-34 ISALALAAAV
+34 ILPLSLALAM
-44 SLSLAVP
+44 SLSLAAPV
-51 ASAASVS
+51 SAASLS
-58 DASGTYA
+58 DVAGPYA
-65 ESIQRLA
+65 QSIEALA
-72 EEGIIRGD
+72 EKGVIKGD
-80 GTGAYRPDDP
+80 GTGAYHPEAP

-98 LLYEAFDLVPV
+98 LLYEAFCLVPV

-120 EDGTMPEPVTKQFY
+120 EDGTMPEPLTKQFY
-134 STDTTVAT
+134 STETTAAT
-142 LDAVLMPAAPDAV
+142 LDAAPTPAAPAAAG
-155 DTWAETAANT
+155 TWAETVANT

-176 GEFRGEQ
+176 GAFQGDR
-183 TMTRAEFALAVMKA
+183 TMTRSEFALAVMKA

-206 FLAQGAEDG
+206 FLAQGRADG
-215 LLPAGL
+215 LLPEGL
-221 TLDNTV
+221 TLDGTV
-227 ITRGEAAYVL
+227 ITRGEAALLL
-237 DTAVKDLTIITTMS
+237 DTATRDLTIITTMS
-251 TSDIHGHMV
+251 TSDIHGNMV

-273 SAKAAWLFDEAE
+273 SARAAWLFDEAE

-292 VLDGGDSPY
+292 IIDGGDSPY
-301 NTDLANMSQGQSSV
+301 NTDLANISLGKSSV

-331 DFDYA
+331 DFDYS

-341 SLAERA
+341 SLADRA

-369 YIVKEVGGLKVAI
+369 YIVKEVGGVKVAI

-389 SKATTHYSNTQDI
+389 SKATTHYANTQDI
-402 EFHDHWEVGQ
+402 DFHDQWEVGQ
-412 QVVDQANAEAD
+412 EVVAQADAEAD
-423 LVIMLAHLH
+423 VVIMLSHLH
-432 GANNEVPT
+432 GGNNTVPT

-447 EIGGGNDTFG
+447 EIGGGNDIFG

-481 LNVKDGELLGYTF
+481 LNLKDGEVLGYTF

-501 DVPEDPEVSA
+501 DVPEDAEVKA
-511 IIADYQADLDAQM
+511 IIEDYQADLDAQM
-524 DVVIGQCASD
+524 EVVIGQCASD
-534 IPWSSALVRAQE
+534 IAWSSPLVRTQE

-583 VGDIF
+583 VGDVF
-588 GMLPFDNKV
+588 AMLPFDNKV

-615 DAYPEL
+615 DGYPTT

-629 GIQYTFDA
+629 GIKYTFDG

-642 ERIVSVTMAD
+642 ERIVSVTLED
-652 GTPLDLNAWYT
+652 GTPLDLDAWYT

-688 NEHNGETAA
+688 NEHNSETAA

-714 TVVSEYIKAQGNIAP
+714 TVVSEYIKAQGSIAP

-741 EGGGSLN
+741 ESGGALN

>member
-1 MAAGRLCYNA
+1 
-11 DMRAD
+11 
-16 WPARAEMKGETP
+16 MK
-28 DMKHFR
+28 KHP
-34 ISALALAAAV
+34 ICILPLSLALAMSVTLAAPV
-44 SLSLAVP
+44 
-51 ASAASVS
+51 SAASLADVE
-58 DASGTYA
+58 GPYA
-65 ESIQRLA
+65 QSIEALA
-72 EEGIIRGD
+72 EKGIIKGD
-80 GTGAYRPDDP
+80 GTGAYHPEEP

-98 LLYEAFDLVPV
+98 LLYEAFCLVPV
-109 FSMEA
+109 FSMEPA
-114 PAPEAN
+114 APEAN
-120 EDGTMPEPVTKQFY
+120 EDGTMPEPLTKKFY
-134 STDTTVAT
+134 STETTVAT

-155 DTWAETAANT
+155 GTWAETVANT

-176 GEFRGEQ
+176 GAFQGDK
-183 TMTRAEFALAVMKA
+183 TMTRSEFALAVMKA
-197 VYGADKDMD
+197 VYGADKEMD
-206 FLAQGAEDG
+206 FLAQGKADG
-215 LLPAGL
+215 LLPESL

-227 ITRGEAAYVL
+227 ITRGEAALLL
-237 DTAVKDLTIITTMS
+237 DTATKDLTIITTMA
-251 TSDIHGHMV
+251 TSDIHGNMV

-273 SAKAAWLFDEAE
+273 SARAAWLFDEAE

-292 VLDGGDSPY
+292 IIDGGDSPY
-301 NTDLANMSQGQSSV
+301 NTDLANISLGKSSV

-331 DFDYA
+331 DFDYS

-341 SLAERA
+341 SLADRA

-369 YIVKEVGGLKVAI
+369 YIIKEVDGVKVAI

-389 SKATTHYSNTQDI
+389 SKATTHYANTQDI
-402 EFHDHWEVGQ
+402 DFHDQWEVGQ
-412 QVVDQANAEAD
+412 EVVAKADAESD
-423 LVIMLAHLH
+423 VVILLSHLH
-432 GANNEVPT
+432 GGNNTVPT
-440 RIDGIDM
+440 KIDGIDM
-447 EIGGGNDTFG
+447 EIGGGNDIFG

-481 LNVKDGELLGYTF
+481 LNLKDGKVLGYTF

-501 DVPEDPEVSA
+501 DVPEDAEVKA
-511 IIADYQADLDAQM
+511 IIEDYQADLDAQM
-524 DVVIGQCASD
+524 EVVIGQCASD
-534 IPWSSALVRAQE
+534 IAWSSPLVRTQE

-583 VGDIF
+583 VGDVF
-588 GMLPFDNKV
+588 AMLPFDNKV

-615 DAYPEL
+615 DGYPTT

-629 GIQYTFDA
+629 GIKYTFDG

-642 ERIVSVTMAD
+642 ERIVSVTLED
-652 GTPLDLNAWYT
+652 GTPLDLDAWYT

-741 EGGGSLN
+741 EGGGALN

>member
-1 MAAGRLCYNA
+1 
-11 DMRAD
+11 
-16 WPARAEMKGETP
+16 MK
-28 DMKHFR
+28 KHPIR
-34 ISALALAAAV
+34 ILPLSLALAMSVTLAAPV
-44 SLSLAVP
+44 
-51 ASAASVS
+51 SAASLADVE
-58 DASGTYA
+58 GPYA
-65 ESIQRLA
+65 QSIEALA
-72 EEGIIRGD
+72 EKGVIKGD
-80 GTGAYRPDDP
+80 GTGAYHPEEA

-98 LLYEAFDLVPV
+98 LLYEAFCLVPV
-109 FSMEA
+109 FSMEPA
-114 PAPEAN
+114 APEAN
-120 EDGTMPEPVTKQFY
+120 EDGTMPEPLTKKFY
-134 STDTTVAT
+134 STETTVAT

-155 DTWAETAANT
+155 GTWAETVANT

-176 GEFRGEQ
+176 GAFQGDK
-183 TMTRAEFALAVMKA
+183 TMTRSEFALAVMKA
-197 VYGADKDMD
+197 VYGADKEMD
-206 FLAQGAEDG
+206 FLAQGKADG
-215 LLPAGL
+215 LLPESL
-221 TLDNTV
+221 TLDGTV
-227 ITRGEAAYVL
+227 ITRGEAALLL
-237 DTAVKDLTIITTMS
+237 DTATKDLTIITTMA
-251 TSDIHGHMV
+251 TSDIHGNMV

-273 SAKAAWLFDEAE
+273 SARAAWLFDEAE

-292 VLDGGDSPY
+292 IIDGGDSPY
-301 NTDLANMSQGQSSV
+301 NTDLANISLGKSSV

-331 DFDYA
+331 DFDYS

-341 SLAERA
+341 SLADRA

-369 YIVKEVGGLKVAI
+369 YIIKEVDGVKVAI

-389 SKATTHYSNTQDI
+389 SKATTHYANTQDI
-402 EFHDHWEVGQ
+402 DFHDQWEVGQ
-412 QVVDQANAEAD
+412 EVVAKADAESD
-423 LVIMLAHLH
+423 VVILLSHLH
-432 GANNEVPT
+432 GGNNTVPT
-440 RIDGIDM
+440 KIDGIDM
-447 EIGGGNDTFG
+447 EIGGGNDIFG

-481 LNVKDGELLGYTF
+481 LNLKDSKVLGYTF

-501 DVPEDPEVSA
+501 DVPEDAEVKA
-511 IIADYQADLDAQM
+511 IIEDYQADLDAQM
-524 DVVIGQCASD
+524 EVVIGQCASD
-534 IPWSSALVRAQE
+534 IAWSSPLVRTQE

-583 VGDIF
+583 VGDVF
-588 GMLPFDNKV
+588 AMLPFDNKV

-615 DAYPEL
+615 DGYPTT

-629 GIQYTFDA
+629 GIKYTFDG

-642 ERIVSVTMAD
+642 ERIVSVTLED
-652 GTPLDLNAWYT
+652 GTPLDLDAWYT

-741 EGGGSLN
+741 DGGGALN

>member
-1 MAAGRLCYNA
+1 
-11 DMRAD
+11 
-16 WPARAEMKGETP
+16 MKKRP
-28 DMKHFR
+28 IR
-34 ISALALAAAV
+34 ILPMSLALAM
-44 SLSLAVP
+44 SLSLAAPV
-51 ASAASVS
+51 SAASLS
-58 DASGTYA
+58 DVAGPYA
-65 ESIQRLA
+65 QSIEALA
-72 EEGIIRGD
+72 EKGVIKGD
-80 GTGAYRPDDP
+80 GTGAYHPEAP

-98 LLYEAFDLVPV
+98 LLYEAFCLVPV

-120 EDGTMPEPVTKQFY
+120 EDGTMPESLTKQFY
-134 STDTTVAT
+134 STETTVAT

-155 DTWAETAANT
+155 GTWAETVANT

-176 GEFRGEQ
+176 GAFQGDR
-183 TMTRAEFALAVMKA
+183 TMTRSEFALAVMKA

-206 FLAQGAEDG
+206 FLAQGRADG
-215 LLPAGL
+215 LLPEGL
-221 TLDNTV
+221 TLDGTV
-227 ITRGEAAYVL
+227 ISRGEAALLL
-237 DTAVKDLTIITTMS
+237 DTATRDLTIITTMS
-251 TSDIHGHMV
+251 TSDIHGNMV

-273 SAKAAWLFDEAE
+273 SARAAWLFDEAE

-292 VLDGGDSPY
+292 IIDGGDSPY
-301 NTDLANMSQGQSSV
+301 NTDLANISLGKSSV

-331 DFDYA
+331 DFDYS

-341 SLAERA
+341 SLADRA

-369 YIVKEVGGLKVAI
+369 YIVKEVGGVKVAI

-389 SKATTHYSNTQDI
+389 SKATTHYANTQDI
-402 EFHDHWEVGQ
+402 DFHDQWEVGQ
-412 QVVDQANAEAD
+412 EVVAQADAEAD
-423 LVIMLAHLH
+423 VVIMLSHLH
-432 GANNEVPT
+432 GGNNTVPT

-447 EIGGGNDTFG
+447 EIGGGNDIFG

-481 LNVKDGELLGYTF
+481 LNLKDGKVLGYTF

-501 DVPEDPEVSA
+501 DVPEDAEVKA
-511 IIADYQADLDAQM
+511 IIEDYQADLDAQM
-524 DVVIGQCASD
+524 EVVIGQCASD
-534 IPWSSALVRAQE
+534 IAWSSPLVRTQE

-583 VGDIF
+583 VGDVF
-588 GMLPFDNKV
+588 AMLPFDNKV

-615 DAYPEL
+615 DGYPTT

-629 GIQYTFDA
+629 GIKYTFDG

-642 ERIVSVTMAD
+642 ERIVSVTLED
-652 GTPLDLNAWYT
+652 GTPLDLDAWYT

-714 TVVSEYIKAQGNIAP
+714 TVVSEYIKAQGSIAP

-741 EGGGSLN
+741 ESGGALN

>member
-221 TLDNTV
+221 TLDSTV

-621 NGKFPQVS
+621 NGKLPQVS

-675 GYTMLNVFNPDDG
+675 GYTMLNVLNPDG
-688 NEHNGETAA
+688 ASSNSETAA
-697 QDLPGCK
+697 QELPGCR

-714 TVVSEYIKAQGNIAP
+714 TVISQYIQEQGTVAP
-729 ALDGRIT
+729 AMEGRIT

-741 EGGGSLN
+741 DVNGTLS